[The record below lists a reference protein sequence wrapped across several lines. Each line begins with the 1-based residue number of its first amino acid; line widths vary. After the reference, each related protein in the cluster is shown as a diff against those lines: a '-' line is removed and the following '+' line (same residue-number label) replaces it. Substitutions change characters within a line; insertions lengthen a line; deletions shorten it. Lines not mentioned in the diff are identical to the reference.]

1 MVSPHE
7 PDSEFLRKA
16 GIGIWKI
23 SVLAW
28 PLVLPLC
35 LFLIGSCSIRRGA
48 SSCRTRSDASVIGFR
63 ERLLSFPAGAV
74 LDLANLSGTD
84 GDEDVVVMLGWR
96 FNVSIGTAL
105 EIGRLSEF
113 PRAAMDVSPRFGPL
127 LRSEDF
133 RRPVLEPGIRVTF
146 VSVIQKWLPEYSFG
160 LRSSTVYAWS
170 ILTLS
175 LLRQHKTIMIEPIT
189 NIMIVAPAAVPH
201 ITLFLTPDAMAGQA
215 DLRPRLNFNLHNTY
229 RARKAWTSAP

>member
-7 PDSEFLRKA
+7 PDSGALRKA

-35 LFLIGSCSIRRGA
+35 LFLIGSCSIHRRA

-63 ERLLSFPAGAV
+63 GRLLSFPAGAV

-84 GDEDVVVMLGWR
+84 GDEGVVVMLGWQ
-96 FNVSIGTAL
+96 FYVSIGTAL

-146 VSVIQKWLPEYSFG
+146 VS
-160 LRSSTVYAWS
+160 STVYAWS

-175 LLRQHKTIMIEPIT
+175 LLRQYKTIMIEPIT
-189 NIMIVAPAAVPH
+189 NIMIAAPAAVPH
-201 ITLFLTPDAMAGQA
+201 ITLFL
-215 DLRPRLNFNLHNTY
+215 RP
-229 RARKAWTSAP
+229 